1 LGFGIWDFLSA
12 PAFTTRR
19 TRPARLSLS
28 LARTSAAATLT
39 ARRAGTVAVLLLP
52 LRGAV
57 ARAAEAR
64 RLSARLSWLVRATHG
79 AATVVMPLL
88 PAATAAIGIEIAAP
102 TAAWLT
108 DRKLR
113 NLSLRRLTLRP
124 R

>member
-1 LGFGIWDFLSA
+1 MGFGISSA

-19 TRPARLSLS
+19 TRSAGLSLS

-39 ARRAGTVAVLLLP
+39 AGRAGTVPVLVLP

-57 ARAAEAR
+57 TRAAEAR

-102 TAAWLT
+102 AAAWLT

-113 NLSLRRLTLRP
+113 NLSLRRLTLGP